1 MSRFVFAAVFVCASP
16 AYAETAYFTAVRD
29 LPVATG
35 LSESANLLASFAAGE
50 DSGLVIASAHGAA
63 TPESVRAFYMGSL
76 SALGWAYE
84 PSMRDE
90 DLTFLRGR
98 ERLVLHIERQSGGT
112 YLGVRLIVRPA
123 SMNAD

>member
-63 TPESVRAFYMGSL
+63 TPESVRAFYTGWYTELVDALPLVENGSVTVDF
-76 SALGWAYE
+76 ARPGLGL
-84 PSMRDE
+84 
-90 DLTFLRGR
+90 DLLPDV
-98 ERLVLHIERQSGGT
+98 LVRKDAT
-112 YLGVRLIVRPA
+112 VRRTGPTA
-123 SMNAD
+123 